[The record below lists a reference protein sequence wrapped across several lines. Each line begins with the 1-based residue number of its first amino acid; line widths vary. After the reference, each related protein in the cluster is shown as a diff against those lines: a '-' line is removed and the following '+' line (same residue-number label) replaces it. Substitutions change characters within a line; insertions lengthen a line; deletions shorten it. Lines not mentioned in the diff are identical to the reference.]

1 MMDEGVNETDDD
13 DDDNDIE
20 KSEKP
25 VKTSTQQRQPP
36 APKAVE
42 TPQDTNV
49 VKKPTNNSSTNIPV
63 QKPKPLTVTPVER
76 MPSMPE

>member
-1 MMDEGVNETDDD
+1 MMDEGVTETDDED
-13 DDDNDIE
+13 TDIG

-42 TPQDTNV
+42 TPQDMNAA
-49 VKKPTNNSSTNIPV
+49 KKPTNNSSANSPV

-76 MPSMPE
+76 MPAMPE